1 MENKMIELRTDQDF
15 LERLA
20 ADHFDDGRGA
30 TAADIRAAADYI
42 RNLRDYATNLERE
55 IKRASSDIVVANND
69 KELAKVNYS
78 DLVAKQTQ
86 GADFLFNLI
95 KSDIE
100 RLILKEVKDQLEL
113 ELDYTIPSLED
124 RIESLETDVSDLNSK
139 EADEDQIKDTVKEM
153 IRDGDITV
161 NIDHM

>member
-1 MENKMIELRTDQDF
+1 MIDLRTDQDF

-20 ADHFDDGRGA
+20 ADHFDDGRGS
-30 TAADIRAAADYI
+30 TAADIRAAADDI

-55 IKRASSDIVVANND
+55 IKRASSDIVTANNE
-69 KELAKVNYS
+69 KELAKVNYD
-78 DLVAKQTQ
+78 DLKLLQTK

-95 KSDIE
+95 ISDIK
-100 RLILKEVKDQLEL
+100 RLVLKEVKDQLEL

-124 RIESLETDVSDLNSK
+124 RIDSLETDVSDLNSK
-139 EADEDQIKDTVKEM
+139 DANEDQIKDTVKEM

>member
-1 MENKMIELRTDQDF
+1 MIELRTDQDF
-15 LERLA
+15 LEQLA
-20 ADHFDDGRGA
+20 SDHFDSGRGA
-30 TAADIRAAADYI
+30 TAADIRAAADDI

-69 KELAKVNYS
+69 KELVKVNYS

-100 RLILKEVKDQLEL
+100 RLILKEVKSQIEL
-113 ELDYTIPSLED
+113 ELDYSISDLGD
-124 RIESLETDVSDLNSK
+124 RIDSLETDVSDLNSK

>member
-1 MENKMIELRTDQDF
+1 MIELRTDQDF
-15 LERLA
+15 LEQLA
-20 ADHFDDGRGA
+20 ADHFDSGRDA
-30 TAADIRAAADYI
+30 TAADIRAAADDI

-86 GADFLFNLI
+86 GAGFLFDLI
-95 KSDIE
+95 KSDVE
-100 RLILKEVKDQLEL
+100 RLILKEVKSQIEL
-113 ELDYTIPSLED
+113 ELDYSISCLED
-124 RIESLETDVSDLNSK
+124 RIESLETDVSDLNSQ
-139 EADEDQIKDTVKEM
+139 EADADKIKSTVKEM
-153 IRDGDITV
+153 IQDGDITV

>member
-1 MENKMIELRTDQDF
+1 MIDLRTDQDF
-15 LERLA
+15 LEQLA
-20 ADHFDDGRGA
+20 ADHFDDGRGS
-30 TAADIRAAADYI
+30 TASDIRAAADDI

-100 RLILKEVKDQLEL
+100 RLILKEVKSQIEL
-113 ELDYTIPSLED
+113 ELDYSISCLED
-124 RIESLETDVSDLNSK
+124 RIDSLETDVSDLNSQ
-139 EADEDQIKDTVKEM
+139 EADADKVRDTVKEM
-153 IRDGDITV
+153 ITDGEIIV

>member
-1 MENKMIELRTDQDF
+1 MIDLRTDQDF
-15 LERLA
+15 LEQLA
-20 ADHFDDGRGA
+20 ADHFDDGRGS
-30 TAADIRAAADYI
+30 TAADIRAAADDI

-69 KELAKVNYS
+69 RELAKVKYD
-78 DLVAKQTQ
+78 DLKLLQTK

-95 KSDIE
+95 ISDIK
-100 RLILKEVKDQLEL
+100 RLVLKEVKDQLEL
-113 ELDYTIPSLED
+113 EMDYVISPLED
-124 RIESLETDVSDLNSK
+124 RIESLESDVSDLNSQ
-139 EADEDQIKDTVKEM
+139 EVDADKIKDTVKEM

>member
-1 MENKMIELRTDQDF
+1 MIELRTDQDF
-15 LERLA
+15 LEQLA
-20 ADHFDDGRGA
+20 ADHFDDGRGS
-30 TAADIRAAADYI
+30 TASDIRAAADDI

-55 IKRASSDIVVANND
+55 IKRASSDIVTANND

-100 RLILKEVKDQLEL
+100 RLILNEVKSQIEL
-113 ELDYTIPSLED
+113 ELDYSISCLED
-124 RIESLETDVSDLNSK
+124 RIESLETDVMDLNSQ
-139 EADEDQIKDTVKEM
+139 EADADKIKDTVKEM
-153 IRDGDITV
+153 ITDGDITV

>member
-1 MENKMIELRTDQDF
+1 MIDLRTDQDF
-15 LERLA
+15 LEQLA
-20 ADHFDDGRGA
+20 ADHFDSGRDA
-30 TAADIRAAADYI
+30 TAADIRAAADDI

-86 GADFLFNLI
+86 GAGFLFDLI
-95 KSDIE
+95 KSDVE
-100 RLILKEVKDQLEL
+100 RLILKEVKSQIEL
-113 ELDYTIPSLED
+113 ELDYSISCLED
-124 RIESLETDVSDLNSK
+124 RIDSLETDVSDLNSQ
-139 EADEDQIKDTVKEM
+139 EADADKIKDTVKEM
-153 IRDGDITV
+153 IQDGDITV

>member
-15 LERLA
+15 LEQLA
-20 ADHFDDGRGA
+20 SDHFDDGRGS
-30 TAADIRAAADYI
+30 TASDIRAAADDI

-69 KELAKVNYS
+69 KELVKVNYS

-100 RLILKEVKDQLEL
+100 RLILKEVKSQIEL
-113 ELDYTIPSLED
+113 ELDYSISDLGD
-124 RIESLETDVSDLNSK
+124 RIDSLETDVSDLNSQ
-139 EADEDQIKDTVKEM
+139 EADADKIKDTVKEM
-153 IRDGDITV
+153 ISDGDITV

>member
-1 MENKMIELRTDQDF
+1 MIELRTDQDF

-20 ADHFDDGRGA
+20 ADHFDDGRGS
-30 TAADIRAAADYI
+30 TAADIRAAADDI

-55 IKRASSDIVVANND
+55 IKRASSDIVVANNE
-69 KELAKVNYS
+69 KELAKVNYD
-78 DLVAKQTQ
+78 DLKLLQTK

-95 KSDIE
+95 ISDIK
-100 RLILKEVKDQLEL
+100 RLVLREVKDQLEI

-153 IRDGDITV
+153 ITDGEIIV
-161 NIDHM
+161 SIDHM

>member
-1 MENKMIELRTDQDF
+1 MIELRTDQDF

-20 ADHFDDGRGA
+20 ADHFDDGRGS
-30 TAADIRAAADYI
+30 TAADIRAAADDI

-55 IKRASSDIVVANND
+55 IKRASSDIVVANNE
-69 KELAKVNYS
+69 KELAKVNYD
-78 DLVAKQTQ
+78 DLKLLQTK

-95 KSDIE
+95 ISDIK
-100 RLILKEVKDQLEL
+100 RLVLREVKDQLEL
-113 ELDYTIPSLED
+113 ELDHTIPSLED
-124 RIESLETDVSDLNSK
+124 RIDSLESDVADLN
-139 EADEDQIKDTVKEM
+139 EGGADDIKDTVKEM

>member
-1 MENKMIELRTDQDF
+1 MIELRTDQDF
-15 LERLA
+15 LEQLA
-20 ADHFDDGRGA
+20 ADHFDSGRDA
-30 TAADIRAAADYI
+30 TAADIRAAADDI

-86 GADFLFNLI
+86 GAGFLFDLI
-95 KSDIE
+95 KSDVE
-100 RLILKEVKDQLEL
+100 RLILKEVKSQIEL
-113 ELDYTIPSLED
+113 ELDYSISCLED
-124 RIESLETDVSDLNSK
+124 RIESLETDVSDLNSQ
-139 EADEDQIKDTVKEM
+139 EADADKIKDTVKEM
-153 IRDGDITV
+153 IQDGDITV

>member
-1 MENKMIELRTDQDF
+1 MIDLRTDQDF

-20 ADHFDDGRGA
+20 ADHFDDGRGS
-30 TAADIRAAADYI
+30 TAADIRAAADDI

-55 IKRASSDIVVANND
+55 IKRASSDIVTANNE
-69 KELAKVNYS
+69 KELAKVNYD
-78 DLVAKQTQ
+78 DLKLLQTK

-95 KSDIE
+95 ISDIK
-100 RLILKEVKDQLEL
+100 RLVLKEVKDQLEL

-139 EADEDQIKDTVKEM
+139 DANEDQIKDTVKEM

>member
-1 MENKMIELRTDQDF
+1 MIELRTDQDF

-20 ADHFDDGRGA
+20 ADHFDDGRGS
-30 TAADIRAAADYI
+30 TAADIRAAADDI

-55 IKRASSDIVVANND
+55 IKRASSDIVVANNE
-69 KELAKVNYS
+69 KELAKVNYD
-78 DLVAKQTQ
+78 DLKLLQTK

-95 KSDIE
+95 ISDIK
-100 RLILKEVKDQLEL
+100 RLVLREVKDQLEL
-113 ELDYTIPSLED
+113 ELDHTIPSLED
-124 RIESLETDVSDLNSK
+124 RIDSLESDVADLN
-139 EADEDQIKDTVKEM
+139 EGGAEDIKDTVKEM

>member
-1 MENKMIELRTDQDF
+1 MIELRTDQDF

-20 ADHFDDGRGA
+20 ADHFDDGRGS
-30 TAADIRAAADYI
+30 TAADIRAAADDI

-55 IKRASSDIVVANND
+55 IKRASSDIVVANNE
-69 KELAKVNYS
+69 KELAKVNYD
-78 DLVAKQTQ
+78 DLKLLQTK

-95 KSDIE
+95 ISDIK
-100 RLILKEVKDQLEL
+100 RLVLREVKDQLEI

-124 RIESLETDVSDLNSK
+124 RIDSLETDVSDLNSK

-153 IRDGDITV
+153 ITDGEIIV
-161 NIDHM
+161 SIDHM

>member
-1 MENKMIELRTDQDF
+1 MIDLRTDQDF
-15 LERLA
+15 LEQLA
-20 ADHFDDGRGA
+20 ADHFDDGRGS
-30 TAADIRAAADYI
+30 TAADIRAAADDI

-69 KELAKVNYS
+69 KELVKVNYS

-100 RLILKEVKDQLEL
+100 RLILKEVKSQIEL
-113 ELDYTIPSLED
+113 ELDYSISDLGD
-124 RIESLETDVSDLNSK
+124 RIDSLETDVSDLNSK

>member
-1 MENKMIELRTDQDF
+1 MIDLRTDQDF

-20 ADHFDDGRGA
+20 ADHFDDGRGS
-30 TAADIRAAADYI
+30 TAADIRAAADDI

-69 KELAKVNYS
+69 KELAKVNYD
-78 DLVAKQTQ
+78 DLKLLQTK

-95 KSDIE
+95 ISDIK
-100 RLILKEVKDQLEL
+100 RLVLKEVKDQLEL

-139 EADEDQIKDTVKEM
+139 DANEDQIKDTVKEM
-153 IRDGDITV
+153 ITDGDIIV
-161 NIDHM
+161 SIDHM

>member
-1 MENKMIELRTDQDF
+1 MIDLRTDQDF

-20 ADHFDDGRGA
+20 ADHFDDGRGS
-30 TAADIRAAADYI
+30 TAADIRAAADDI

-55 IKRASSDIVVANND
+55 IKRASSDIVEANNE
-69 KELAKVNYS
+69 KELAKVNYD
-78 DLVAKQTQ
+78 DLKLLQTK

-95 KSDIE
+95 ISDIK
-100 RLILKEVKDQLEL
+100 RLVLKEVKDQLEL

-139 EADEDQIKDTVKEM
+139 DANEDQIKDTVKEM
-153 IRDGDITV
+153 ITDGDIIV
-161 NIDHM
+161 SIDHM

>member
-1 MENKMIELRTDQDF
+1 MIELRTDQDF
-15 LERLA
+15 LEQLA
-20 ADHFDDGRGA
+20 ADHFDDGRGS
-30 TAADIRAAADYI
+30 TASDIRAAADDI

-55 IKRASSDIVVANND
+55 IKRASSDIVEANND
-69 KELAKVNYS
+69 KELAKVNYD
-78 DLVAKQTQ
+78 DLKLLQTK

-95 KSDIE
+95 ISDIK
-100 RLILKEVKDQLEL
+100 RLVLKEVKDQLEL

-139 EADEDQIKDTVKEM
+139 EANEDQIKDTVKEM
-153 IRDGDITV
+153 ITDGDIIV

>member
-1 MENKMIELRTDQDF
+1 MIDLRTDQDF
-15 LERLA
+15 LEQLA
-20 ADHFDDGRGA
+20 ADHFDEGRGSP
-30 TAADIRAAADYI
+30 AADIRAAADDI
-42 RNLRDYATNLERE
+42 INLRDYATNLERE
-55 IKRASSDIVVANND
+55 IKRASSDIVTANND

-100 RLILKEVKDQLEL
+100 RLILNEVKSQIEL
-113 ELDYTIPSLED
+113 ELDYSISCLED
-124 RIESLETDVSDLNSK
+124 RIDSLETDVSDLNSQ
-139 EADEDQIKDTVKEM
+139 EADADKIKDTVKEM
-153 IRDGDITV
+153 TSDGDITV

>member
-1 MENKMIELRTDQDF
+1 MIELRTDQDF
-15 LERLA
+15 LEQLA
-20 ADHFDDGRGA
+20 SDHFDSGRGA
-30 TAADIRAAADYI
+30 TAADIRAAADDI

-69 KELAKVNYS
+69 KELVKVNYS

-100 RLILKEVKDQLEL
+100 RLVLKEIKSQIEL
-113 ELDYTIPSLED
+113 ELDYSISCLED

>member
-1 MENKMIELRTDQDF
+1 MIELRTDQDF

-20 ADHFDDGRGA
+20 ADHFDDGRGS
-30 TAADIRAAADYI
+30 TASDIRAAADDI

-55 IKRASSDIVVANND
+55 IKRASSDIVVANNE
-69 KELAKVNYS
+69 KELAKVNYD
-78 DLVAKQTQ
+78 DLKLLQTK

-95 KSDIE
+95 ISDIK
-100 RLILKEVKDQLEL
+100 RLVLREVKDQLEL
-113 ELDYTIPSLED
+113 ELDHTIPSLED
-124 RIESLETDVSDLNSK
+124 RIDSLESDVADLN
-139 EADEDQIKDTVKEM
+139 EGGADDIKDTVKEM

>member
-1 MENKMIELRTDQDF
+1 MIDLRTDQDF
-15 LERLA
+15 LEQLA
-20 ADHFDDGRGA
+20 ADHFDSGRGS
-30 TAADIRAAADYI
+30 TASDIRAAADDI

-69 KELAKVNYS
+69 KELAKVTYS

-86 GADFLFNLI
+86 GAGFLFDLI

-100 RLILKEVKDQLEL
+100 RLILNEVKSQIEL
-113 ELDYTIPSLED
+113 ELDYSISCLED
-124 RIESLETDVSDLNSK
+124 RIESLETDVSDLNSQ
-139 EADEDQIKDTVKEM
+139 EADADKIKDTVKEM
-153 IRDGDITV
+153 ITDGDITV

>member
-1 MENKMIELRTDQDF
+1 MIELRTDQDF
-15 LERLA
+15 LEQLA
-20 ADHFDDGRGA
+20 ADHFDDGRGS
-30 TAADIRAAADYI
+30 TASDIRAAADDI

-86 GADFLFNLI
+86 GAGFLFDLI
-95 KSDIE
+95 KSDVE
-100 RLILKEVKDQLEL
+100 RLILKEVKSQIEL
-113 ELDYTIPSLED
+113 ELDYSISCLED
-124 RIESLETDVSDLNSK
+124 RIESLETDVSDLNSQ
-139 EADEDQIKDTVKEM
+139 EADADKIKDTVKEM
-153 IRDGDITV
+153 IQDGDITV

>member
-1 MENKMIELRTDQDF
+1 MIELRTDQDF
-15 LERLA
+15 LEQLA
-20 ADHFDDGRGA
+20 ADHFDDGRGS
-30 TAADIRAAADYI
+30 TASDIRAAADDI

-86 GADFLFNLI
+86 GAGFLFDLI

-100 RLILKEVKDQLEL
+100 RLILKQIEL
-113 ELDYTIPSLED
+113 ELDHSISGLED
-124 RIESLETDVSDLNSK
+124 RIDNLETDVGDLNSK
-139 EADEDQIKDTVKEM
+139 EANEDQIKDTVKEM
-153 IRDGDITV
+153 ITDGDIIV
-161 NIDHM
+161 SIDHM